1 MARKQQKSRFIND
14 IEKDDIWSVFKVM
27 SDFVKGFEELKELG
41 PSITVFGSARS
52 KKDNPYYQQ
61 TRELCHKLCKNGY
74 NIITGGGG
82 GIMEAANRGAYE
94 CGECESIGLNINLP
108 HEQKPNIYTT
118 TDINFDYFFARK
130 VMLVKYSFTYIIFP
144 GGFGTMDE
152 LFEALTLMQTEKIS
166 QVKII
171 LVGTSYWKPLYE
183 FIQNSMI
190 EEGVVSPEDLELI
203 FMSDDLKEI
212 ETEVDRLLITH
223 TNNLKECGQGKGE
236 YYENLVNFISN
247 RKK

>member
-1 MARKQQKSRFIND
+1 MARKDKKSRFIND

-52 KKDNPYYQQ
+52 KEDNPYYQQ
-61 TRELCHKLCKNGY
+61 TKKLCHRLCDNGY

-94 CGECESIGLNINLP
+94 CGKCESIGLNITLP
-108 HEQKPNIYTT
+108 HEQKPNSYTT

-171 LVGTSYWKPLYE
+171 LVGKSYWKPLYE

-190 EEGVVSPEDLELI
+190 EEGVVSPKDLNLI
-203 FMSDDLKEI
+203 FLSDDLKEI
-212 ETEVDRLLITH
+212 EDEVDRLLITH